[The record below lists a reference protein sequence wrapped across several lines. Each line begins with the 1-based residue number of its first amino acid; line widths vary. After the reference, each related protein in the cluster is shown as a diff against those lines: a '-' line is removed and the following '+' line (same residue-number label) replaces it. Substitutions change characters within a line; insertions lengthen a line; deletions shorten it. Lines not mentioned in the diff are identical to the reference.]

1 MKERIVTQTINQI
14 LNKDRPETLKLDSD
28 KSRKIMAFSYIHDQH
43 YRTGIKIFQENF
55 LLGSGPKTFRF
66 LLTKLYKV
74 GPNSCSTHPHNTYI
88 QLYQKLVFKF
98 SNIISIFIYFFYF
111 STQVFFLKENVSK

>member
-66 LLTKLYKV
+66 LCDKNEYKV

-88 QLYQKLVFKF
+88 QLL
-98 SNIISIFIYFFYF
+98 SE
-111 STQVFFLKENVSK
+111 TGFLSF